1 MIKYLILLLN
11 FIGFL
16 LVNLFLGDV
25 AVTVNAPNE
34 VSPGSSFTVE
44 LTITKT
50 DLASFAR
57 YQQDLP
63 IGYTA
68 TALNSFNGDFTFKDQ
83 KVKII
88 WLKLPT
94 DSVFTLTYNIQVDS
108 TAEGPLVLGG
118 DFSYIYDNE
127 RKTMAIPS
135 KTIIVKSQ
143 GALANNNQNNNN
155 NNSNQDLN
163 NNLTQ
168 NFPANEIYCYR
179 QIVRDIDGI
188 TVHLLINTA
197 SLSKDKFAKIQEKI
211 PDGFTATNI
220 ESKDGIFSFK
230 DNTVKFLWMSLP
242 ADNQFQVSY
251 KLNSGTPTSEM
262 PDITGNLSYI
272 ENEGTKIK
280 TIENKEFLGTG
291 LMANNTNQQNQNN
304 QNNQTN
310 NQTNVNNVDT
320 NNQNQ
325 NNQNN
330 LTNNQNNNQNN
341 QNNNNNQN
349 QNNNNNLTVNNQT
362 VVNPENG
369 VNYKVQIGAYRKNLN
384 VSYFKRMQVT
394 EQVSIEVNNGLNKYI
409 IGSHTEYKDARD
421 HRVKIWEN
429 TPIRDAFVSAY
440 NNGSRITVQE
450 AIMIANQ
457 KWYQ

>member
-25 AVTVNAPNE
+25 VVSVNAPNE
-34 VSPGSSFTVE
+34 VSPGDSFTVE

-94 DSVFTLTYNIQVDS
+94 DSVFTLTYKIKVDS

-127 RKTMAIPS
+127 RKTMAISS

-143 GALANNNQNNNN
+143 GALANNNQNNNT
-155 NNSNQDLN
+155 NNSNQVLN
-163 NNLTQ
+163 NTLTQ

-188 TVHLLINTA
+188 TVNLLINTA
-197 SLSKDKFAKIQEKI
+197 NLSKDKFAKIQEKI
-211 PDGFTATNI
+211 PTGFSATNI

-251 KLNSGTPTSEM
+251 RLISGTPTSDM
-262 PDITGNLSYI
+262 PDITGTLSYI

-280 TIENKEFLGTG
+280 SIENKEFLGTG
-291 LMANNTNQQNQNN
+291 LMANNTNQQNN

-325 NNQNN
+325 NN
-330 LTNNQNNNQNN
+330 LTNNQTNNNLNN
-341 QNNNNNQN
+341 QTKNNNQN
-349 QNNNNNLTVNNQT
+349 QNNLNNNQIVNNQT
-362 VVNPENG
+362 VVSPENG

-384 VSYFKRMQVT
+384 VSYFKRMQVN
-394 EQVSIEVNNGLNKYI
+394 EQVSIEINNGLNKYI
-409 IGSHTEYKDARD
+409 IGSHSEYKEARD
-421 HRVKIWEN
+421 HRVKIWET